1 MKTIWERFTDG
12 FTLKKDHMD
21 RTWRCHLFFWNLQYS
36 STDRNYRR
44 SVLGMMLLI
53 NHWFGISPSVI
64 TPILDISCYLLAFKY
79 LGGRFIK
86 ISIISTLSVFFVF

>member
-44 SVLGMMLLI
+44 RRAWHDAAYQSLVWHLSFCYHSDTGYFLLSACLQI
-53 NHWFGISPSVI
+53 FG
-64 TPILDISCYLLAFKY
+64 
-79 LGGRFIK
+79 R
-86 ISIISTLSVFFVF
+86 